1 MSAFLWV
8 LLATGLFFAILTI
21 VYCRIRIRILRAKLK
36 QEMHNKAEI
45 ANFLSL
51 FSRNIKKLDNAED
64 WMGVTARYVADLI
77 EAQSV
82 CIFVLEEKGAFLRA
96 AGIAGAF
103 PAFNQS
109 NSYVM
114 TRPKYIL
121 ESIRKEKIKVGSD
134 NIAGRVAAAMEPVLI
149 DNPLDPRIVNLESV
163 NPITTLMGVPMIHE
177 GKCIGV
183 ICAVDN
189 RRDPGHAFDADQF
202 NRLKFIS
209 NQIVMAQN
217 IRVAYA
223 NISRQQRI
231 SQELDFARNLQSSL
245 LPKTFPDWGRFKI
258 HAFTRASKE
267 VSGDFYDFV
276 EIDQDRMLVVI
287 GDACG
292 KGIPAC
298 MIMAMTRSFVR
309 ANINRF
315 KTLKELLIELN
326 DNLYRDTS
334 DGRYITV
341 GACLLNRKESTLE
354 YARAGHTELL
364 MYVRNHIRP
373 INPEGAALGLLPSEL
388 AEFDTFCVEFT
399 PDMEI
404 MLFTD
409 GINEAVSLFGEQFG
423 VDRIKDVFMTSC
435 ITNEM
440 PGDSVKRLMTEVDN
454 FTEKNEQADDQTVVI
469 IRHL

>member
-1 MSAFLWV
+1 MTVFLWV
-8 LLATGLFFAILTI
+8 LVITGLVISILTI
-21 VYCRIRIRILRAKLK
+21 VYCRVRIHILRSKLK

-82 CIFVLEEKGAFLRA
+82 CIFVLEEDFLRA

-114 TRPKYIL
+114 AKSKYIL
-121 ESIRKEKIKVGSD
+121 EAIRKEKIKVGD
-134 NIAGRVAAAMEPVLI
+134 ENNIAGRVAATMEPVLI
-149 DNPLDPRIVNLESV
+149 DNPRDPRILNLESV

-189 RRDPGHAFDADQF
+189 RRDPGHAFDTDQF

-209 NQIVMAQN
+209 SQIVMAQN

-231 SQELDFARNLQSSL
+231 NQELNFARTLQSSL
-245 LPKTFPDWGRFKI
+245 LPATFPEWGRFKI
-258 HAFTRASKE
+258 HAYTRASKE

-309 ANINRF
+309 ANISRF

-334 DGRYITV
+334 DGRYITI

-373 INPEGAALGLLPSEL
+373 INPEGAALGLLPSDL

-409 GINEAVSLFGEQFG
+409 GINEATSLFGEQFG
-423 VDRIKDVFMTSC
+423 VDRIKNIFMTSC
-435 ITNEM
+435 VTNEM
-440 PGDSVKRLMTEVDN
+440 PGDSVKRLMTEVDH
-454 FTEKNEQADDQTVVI
+454 FTEREDQADDQTVVI